1 MISRRASVVA
11 AAMKPHHHRRFVRA
25 RRRSDIQHQAIFAQ
39 LQGAQLPPAD
49 VAGRRI
55 LDALLILIVKLKPGT
70 RAAL

>member
-1 MISRRASVVA
+1 MVSRRATVV

-39 LQGAQLPPAD
+39 LQGARLPAAD

-55 LDALLILIVKLKPGT
+55 LDALLIVKLKPGT